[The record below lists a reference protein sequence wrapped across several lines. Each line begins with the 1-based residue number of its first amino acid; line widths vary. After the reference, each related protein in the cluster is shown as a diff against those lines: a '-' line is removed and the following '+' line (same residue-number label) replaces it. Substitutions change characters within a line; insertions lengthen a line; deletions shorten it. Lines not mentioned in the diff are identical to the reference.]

1 MSDFMYFLLLSI
13 AIAGI
18 AALTFCCTDN
28 DDNDKAA

>member
-1 MSDFMYFLLLSI
+1 MYFLLLSI

-18 AALTFCCTDN
+18 AYLAFWGTDN